1 MKAEEKLK
9 IAVVGGASCSG
20 CDIAILDTHEKLLD
34 ILKVADIVF
43 MQIAVDAKHSDLEK
57 LADNE
62 LDVGIYH
69 GCVRTSEQEHLAK
82 LLRKKSKAVVAL
94 GACACFGGIFGLA
107 NTANREMIL
116 EEVYCNPEFE
126 ENSEKVTPQE
136 SFTDARG
143 HVLTLPAF
151 YDEVFSLGDKVLV
164 DYFIPLCPP
173 LPEHI
178 IAAVSAAAKGKLPPK
193 GSFVGGGERTLC
205 SECPRTKSKTR
216 RIDAI
221 HRPHEVPIDEN
232 KCMLDQGILCLG
244 PATRAGCK
252 AICLN
257 ANVPCRG
264 CNGPTQEAI
273 DQGGNIL
280 GLFATIF
287 GIKEEDLSEE
297 EVRKLF
303 THIKDP
309 LGTFYRFTL
318 PKSMLRKVRRKK

>member
-1 MKAEEKLK
+1 MAKEKLK

-20 CDIAILDTHEKLLD
+20 CDIAILDLHEKLLD
-34 ILKVADIVF
+34 VLKNADIVF
-43 MQIAVDAKHSDLEK
+43 MQIAVDAKHSDLEAMK
-57 LADNE
+57 DGE
-62 LDVGIYH
+62 IDVGIYH
-69 GCVRTSEQEHLAK
+69 GSVRSSEQEHLAK
-82 LLRKKSKAVVAL
+82 LLRRKSKILIAL

-107 NTANREMIL
+107 NTTSREEIL
-116 EEVYCNPEFE
+116 EEVYCNPQFE
-126 ENSEKVTPQE
+126 DNPEKVTPQE
-136 SFTDARG
+136 SSNDAS
-143 HVLTLPAF
+143 HSLTLPVF
-151 YDEVFSLGDKVLV
+151 YDEVFALSDKVEV

-178 IAAVSAAAKGKLPPK
+178 MITLSAAVKGKLPPK
-193 GSFVGGGERTLC
+193 GTFIGGGERTLC

-216 RIDAI
+216 KIDVI
-221 HRPHEVPIDEN
+221 HRPHEVLIDQE
-232 KCMLDQGILCLG
+232 KCMLDQGILCMG

-252 AICLN
+252 VICLN

-264 CNGPTQEAI
+264 CNGPTQEAY

-287 GIKEEDLSEE
+287 GIGEEELTEEDIK
-297 EVRKLF
+297 KLF
-303 THIKDP
+303 SKIKDP

>member
-1 MKAEEKLK
+1 MAKEKLK

-34 ILKVADIVF
+34 ILKSADIVF
-43 MQIAVDAKHSDLEK
+43 MQIAVDAKHADLEEI
-57 LADNE
+57 ADNE
-62 LDVGIYH
+62 IDVGIYH
-69 GCVRTSEQEHLAK
+69 GSVRSSEQEHLAK
-82 LLRKKSKAVVAL
+82 LLRRKSKTLIAL

-107 NTANREMIL
+107 NTTSREMIL
-116 EEVYCNPEFE
+116 KEVYCNPEFE
-126 ENSEKVTPQE
+126 ENAEKVTPQE
-136 SFTDARG
+136 SYTDAAG
-143 HVLTLPAF
+143 HKLTLPSLF
-151 YDEVFSLGDKVLV
+151 DEVYALNDKVLV

-178 IAAVSAAAKGKLPPK
+178 LSAVSAAAKGKLPPK
-193 GSFVGGGERTLC
+193 ESIIGGGTRTLC

-216 RIDAI
+216 KIEKI
-221 HRPHEVPIDEN
+221 YRPHEIQIDQE
-232 KCMLDQGILCLG
+232 KCMLDQGILCMG

-252 AICLN
+252 VICLN

-264 CNGPTQEAI
+264 CNGPTHEAI

-287 GIKEEDLSEE
+287 GIKEEELTEE
-297 EVRKLF
+297 DIKKLF
-303 THIKDP
+303 TAIKDP

-318 PKSMLRKVRRKK
+318 PDSMLRKVRRKK

>member
-1 MKAEEKLK
+1 MAKEKLK
-9 IAVVGGASCSG
+9 IAVVGGGSCSG
-20 CDIAILDTHEKLLD
+20 CDIAILDLHEKLLD
-34 ILKVADIVF
+34 VLKVADIVF
-43 MQIAVDAKHSDLEK
+43 MQIAVDAKHADLEK
-57 LADNE
+57 MKDDE
-62 LDVGIYH
+62 IDVGIYH
-69 GCVRTSEQEHLAK
+69 GSVRSSEQEHLAK
-82 LLRKKSKAVVAL
+82 LLRKKSKTLIAL

-107 NTANREMIL
+107 NTASRKEIL
-116 EEVYCNPEFE
+116 EEVYCNPQFE
-126 ENSEKVTPQE
+126 ENPLRVVPQE
-136 SFTDARG
+136 SFTDAAG
-143 HVLTLPAF
+143 HVLTLPSL
-151 YDEVFSLGDKVLV
+151 YDEVYALSDKVPV

-178 IAAVSAAAKGKLPPK
+178 MIALSAAVKCKLPPK
-193 GSFVGGGERTLC
+193 GSFIGGGQRTLC

-216 RIDAI
+216 KIDII
-221 HRPHEVPIDEN
+221 HRPHEVLIDQE
-232 KCMLDQGILCLG
+232 KCMLDQGILCMG

-252 AICLN
+252 VICLN

-297 EVRKLF
+297 EVKKLF